1 MRLDRDIRN
10 TDDCLARLKA
20 LEAQGRV
27 WGQDLVLQVKNQEL
41 VLSDVESK
49 VLCGQG
55 TPKSWQP
62 ARSRDPP
69 RHPPILDPAPHK
81 RSVPPATAPPYAW
94 HPPQPQHKHQPS
106 NAPCPWHPPWP
117 QNLPW
122 TLHPHTSLIA
132 PPVAPH
138 ITPVPL
144 PSQPYKLG
152 TLFVLAPTTNLAP
165 L

>member
-62 ARSRDPP
+62 ARNRHPP

-81 RSVPPATAPPYAW
+81 CSVPPATASPCAW

-106 NAPCPWHPPWP
+106 NAP
-117 QNLPW
+117 L
-122 TLHPHTSLIA
+122 S
-132 PPVAPH
+132 
-138 ITPVPL
+138 
-144 PSQPYKLG
+144 
-152 TLFVLAPTTNLAP
+152 LAPTLATKP
-165 L
+165 TLDSSPPYISYCPTRGTPHNPGTPAITAL